1 MKNVVLDTNALMIPY
16 QFGINVE
23 KELSR
28 LLGIC
33 RIIVPKS
40 IVEEMERIT
49 ERGGSEARAAQLG
62 LSIVKKKNYRVV
74 ETEARGDDAVL
85 EAALKMDAVVVTND
99 KELKNR
105 AAELGLSVVYMR
117 GENKLEMMGEP

>member
-1 MKNVVLDTNALMIPY
+1 MKNVVLDTNALMLPY

-49 ERGGSEARAAQLG
+49 ERGGSDGRAAQLG

-99 KELKNR
+99 KELKSR
-105 AAELGLSVVYMR
+105 AAELGLPVVYMR
-117 GENKLEMMGEP
+117 GANKLEMVGEP